1 MQIENENEIEHF
13 GQKKIIKDIMN
24 NKFIRILLAAL
35 FFLFIHKIVYNILV
49 FFSIDENF
57 VRMYMAWIAVFI
69 LLISILPYKRYE
81 FTIKKLN

>member
-1 MQIENENEIEHF
+1 MQAENEIQHF
-13 GQKKIIKDIMN
+13 GQTTIIKDILN

-35 FFLFIHKIVYNILV
+35 FFLFIHKIIYNILV

-69 LLISILPYKRYE
+69 LLISILPYKRYA
-81 FTIKKLN
+81 FTNKKLN